1 MTVHRVTDGQVWV
14 EDSAA
19 SRQDATGSQL
29 RDGYLEGIQVLT
41 HRLVHV
47 RGSSLY
53 VGPVELLR
61 LGRPKLTSSA
71 VEWPIEGG
79 VMARAAGGQLRI
91 ESARGRLVASVEGYR
106 PRLPLPLY
114 VVTQLPVHHV
124 LMRLVL
130 LRVGGRAPTPGFAA
144 STRDRRR
151 AAAVDVAFCITLA
164 SLFGRRPRPRVLLGI
179 AATYHV
185 ACWSFSGHTLGG
197 LVVGQR
203 VIAVDG
209 SRPTVGQAVVRLL
222 TLPVGWLLGSSHDEL
237 AGTDVIVDREG

>member
-1 MTVHRVTDGQVWV
+1 MNGQVWV
-14 EDSAA
+14 EDWAA
-19 SRQDATGSQL
+19 SRHDATGSQL
-29 RDGYLEGIQVLT
+29 RDGYLEGIQDLT
-41 HRLVHV
+41 HGLVHL

-61 LGRPKLTSSA
+61 LGRAKVTRSA

-79 VMARAAGGQLRI
+79 MMARAAGGQLRI
-91 ESARGRLVASVEGYR
+91 ESSSGRLVASVEGYR

-114 VVTQLPVHHV
+114 AVTQLPVPHV

-130 LRVGGRAPTPGFAA
+130 LRVRGREPIPGIAA
-144 STRDRRR
+144 SPRDRRQ

-185 ACWSFSGHTLGG
+185 ACWSLSGRTLGG

-209 SRPTVGQAVVRLL
+209 SRPTVGQSVVRLL
-222 TLPVGWLLGSSHDEL
+222 ALPMGWFRGPIHDEL